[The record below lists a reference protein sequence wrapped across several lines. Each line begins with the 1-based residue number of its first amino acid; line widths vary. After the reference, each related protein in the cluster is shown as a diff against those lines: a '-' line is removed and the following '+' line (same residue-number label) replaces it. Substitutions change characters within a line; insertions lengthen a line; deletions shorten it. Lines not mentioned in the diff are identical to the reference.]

1 MAEACKKDRQPVAS
15 VEAFKQYIRENPIAK
30 MYLQG
35 GLDQIPELVFEFY
48 QDEDEDLIYQKPRKG
63 ISYGLTWEELLNQF
77 AVITKTPPKYS
88 NEDIIG
94 VPFYAL
100 VIDLLNTDFGRT
112 FFALDEVNQYLKP
125 IYDDYGKF
133 LDSPESL
140 KYLTTDPKE
149 GWLSSPRVKYS
160 DFICDTSKP
169 NYGFKSWH
177 DWFDR

>member
-1 MAEACKKDRQPVAS
+1 M
-15 VEAFKQYIRENPIAK
+15 
-30 MYLQG
+30 
-35 GLDQIPELVFEFY
+35 
-48 QDEDEDLIYQKPRKG
+48 
-63 ISYGLTWEELLNQF
+63 TWEELLNQF